1 MPFILTL
8 IIGAAIGYV
17 ATRIMKTETNI
28 AITIA
33 IGILGAIVGVVLL
46 RATAYVLALGSG
58 IVPLFV
64 SGVAGALIILWVY
77 KKFFDKRLK

>member
-28 AITIA
+28 AVTIA
-33 IGILGAIVGVVLL
+33 IGVLGAILGVVLL
-46 RATAYVLALGSG
+46 RGTAYVLALGSG
-58 IVPLFV
+58 IVPMFV
-64 SGVAGALIILWVY
+64 GGVAGALIILWVY
-77 KKFFDKRLK
+77 KKFFDKRFK